1 MFERNLELSEEDGEC
16 PKSDISEDNHHNI
29 NLGRPVTIF
38 RLSEEDIMPQDPGK
52 SDEESSHE
60 HMGEEL
66 GNLTPQVEEY
76 IIQMQSCLDAM
87 KKVM

>member
-1 MFERNLELSEEDGEC
+1 
-16 PKSDISEDNHHNI
+16 
-29 NLGRPVTIF
+29 
-38 RLSEEDIMPQDPGK
+38 
-52 SDEESSHE
+52 
-60 HMGEEL
+60 MGEEL